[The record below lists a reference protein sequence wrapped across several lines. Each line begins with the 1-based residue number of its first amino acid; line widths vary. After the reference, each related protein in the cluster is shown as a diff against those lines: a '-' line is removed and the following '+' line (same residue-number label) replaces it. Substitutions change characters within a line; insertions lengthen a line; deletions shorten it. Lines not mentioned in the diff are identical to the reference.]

1 MMIKN
6 KNKHNLRI
14 GLLVLGTMLVS
25 FITAFLD
32 IDSFLYRTSI
42 LDFPEHASFDGT
54 VNPIQKVPDWVKLDG
69 TKWDSNYINLSSDEL
84 IDFPYYDPELLK
96 TSTDSLQWG
105 NAEHNVVRNAKITY
119 SVPYLG
125 NYKLDGTEYSGSHP
139 AVDIK
144 IPEGTPIF
152 SIANGTVIKV
162 SNQSSGFGKHI
173 VIQHNNFPN
182 IDNPAIKEVIYSSY
196 SHLGETLVELGDT
209 VTKGAQIALS
219 GMTGTATT
227 PHLHF
232 QIDNDQAPWHPF
244 WPFTWTEISSAGLSF
259 FDAINTGFGQ
269 SNAIATTI
277 NPMKYVQKYL
287 DPNAVLATKVATA
300 DAVAVSYVNNVAE
313 ETVTNSE
320 EVVVEEVSA
329 VIAEPVLNF
338 KFEVSPYYYL
348 GQNADFNI
356 FIKDQ
361 YGEVFRGGFLGE
373 AIVSS
378 VDDHITATAPFLTT
392 TSFDN
397 EGVDQN
403 SFKRM
408 VVGRDK
414 LQITYNGETFY
425 SDWFEIKDLGDAPKF
440 SDVDEGNKYYEAI
453 EFLVT
458 EGIINGYPDGTFK
471 PDQPV
476 NRVEALKFIL
486 EAIDAEIL
494 SGDLPFYDVSAS
506 EWYSE
511 YLYTGYSRGV
521 VDGHPDGSFKP
532 SNSVN
537 KAEFFK
543 ILFNGMNVDI
553 NPEVNE
559 APYKDVNVSDWFA
572 PYIAYAKEIGI
583 IDGTLEEIGAS
594 NAMNR
599 GEVAEAIYR
608 VMKIVK

>member
-6 KNKHNLRI
+6 KNKHNLAI

-25 FITAFLD
+25 VITASFD
-32 IDSFLYRTSI
+32 IDGFLYRTSI
-42 LDFPEHASFDGT
+42 LDFPEHAPFDGT
-54 VNPIQKVPDWVKLDG
+54 VNPIQKVPNWVKLDS
-69 TKWDSNYINLSSDEL
+69 TKWKSNYSTLTQDEL
-84 IDFPYYDPELLK
+84 TDLPYYNPEQLK
-96 TSTDSLQWG
+96 TATDSLQWG
-105 NAEHNVVRNAKITY
+105 NVQDDTIRNAKITY

-125 NYKLDGTEYSGSHP
+125 NYKLDGLEYSGSHP

-152 SIANGTVIKV
+152 AIANGTVIKV
-162 SNQSSGFGKHI
+162 ANQTSGFGKHI

-182 IDNPAIKEVIYSSY
+182 FDNPDVKEIIYSSY
-196 SHLGETLVELGDT
+196 SHLSEILVEVGDV
-209 VTKGAQIALS
+209 VTKGTQIALS

-244 WPFTWTEISSAGLSF
+244 WPFTWSEISEAGLSF

-287 DPNAVLATKVATA
+287 DPNAVLATNVATI
-300 DAVAVSYVNNVAE
+300 DNQAVSYVNNAE
-313 ETVTNSE
+313 IVETA
-320 EVVVEEVSA
+320 EEVSA
-329 VIAEPVLNF
+329 VATEPVLNF
-338 KFEVSPYYYL
+338 QFEVSPYYYK
-348 GQNADFNI
+348 GQNADFN
-356 FIKDQ
+356 
-361 YGEVFRGGFLGE
+361 VLLRGGFSGD
-373 AIVSS
+373 VVVFS
-378 VDDHITATAPFLTT
+378 VDGHATASEPFLTNA
-392 TSFDN
+392 SFDK
-397 EGVDQN
+397 EGINQN

-408 VVGRDK
+408 SVGRDK
-414 LQITYNGETFY
+414 LQITYNGENFY
-425 SDWFEIKDLGDAPKF
+425 SDWFEIKDGADVSRF
-440 SDVDEGNKYYEAI
+440 SDVSEDNKYYKAVD
-453 EFLVT
+453 FLVT

-471 PDQPV
+471 PDQTV

-494 SGDLPFYDVSAS
+494 SGDLPFYDVSAT
-506 EWYSE
+506 EWYSN
-511 YLYTGYSRGV
+511 YLYTGYNDKIVNGN
-521 VDGHPDGSFKP
+521 PDGSFRP
-532 SNSVN
+532 SDSVN

-543 ILFNGMNVDI
+543 ILFNGMKVDI
-553 NPEVNE
+553 NPEVSQ
-559 APYKDVNVSDWFA
+559 APYKDVNVNDWFA
-572 PYIAYAKEIGI
+572 PYVAYAKEIGI
-583 IDGTLEEIGAS
+583 IDGTLEDIGPS